1 MHKIRI
7 LFVLLL
13 AIPAAGLEAQQTL
26 AIAGGEATGTGGTV
40 SYTIGQ
46 VWYTT
51 LDGDDISVFQGVQQ
65 PLEVLE
71 ITGIHSLPGITLDAL
86 LYPNP
91 VEEIIHLR
99 VENYSINGLSYQLF
113 NMKGELLDSKDIE
126 SEITQIPMSGYGAAS
141 YLIKISRNTDEIK
154 AFKII
159 KK

>member
-1 MHKIRI
+1 MRRRIQIIRI

-13 AIPAAGLEAQQTL
+13 AILAVGLEAQQTL
-26 AIAGGEATGTGGTV
+26 AIAGGDATGTGGTV

-51 LDGDDISVFQGVQQ
+51 LDGHDVSVFQGVQQ

-71 ITGIHSLPGITLDAL
+71 ITGILSLPGITLDAL

-91 VEEIIHLR
+91 VEEFIHLR

-126 SEITQIPMSGYGAAS
+126 DSSHFVEY
-141 YLIKISRNTDEIK
+141 KVC
-154 AFKII
+154 
-159 KK
+159 